1 MSVVKVCVPLFFL
14 PVLLACQAEKAAIQ
28 EVTAKNEA
36 ASERPPLPR
45 SMEDWPWWRG
55 PHSDNTSAG
64 GQVPTVWSET
74 ENVLWKVAIPGQ
86 GHGSPSVVGN
96 QIFLATADEEAQVQS
111 LISYERTSG
120 RKLWEK
126 EIHRGQF
133 ERLHKKNSHASS
145 TPASDGE
152 KVFVPFL
159 NSDGIWVTAVN
170 FQGEIAWQTNA
181 GAFDSQHG
189 YGGSPVLYESL
200 VIVNGDNPGGGY
212 MTALDRQT
220 GDIVWSTR
228 RPASPSYG
236 TPVLA
241 HVAGRHQLLH
251 SGCKTTSSYDP
262 ATGELLWSLEGPA
275 QVMANTMTF
284 GGNFVYASGG
294 YPEKE
299 LFCIRADGSGDIV
312 WQTGRDV
319 TYVPSPLFHQGR
331 LYVVNDRGIA
341 TLFDAHNGDV
351 IWRERLGGAFS
362 ASPTLVG
369 DLLYV
374 PNEAGTTF
382 VLKASDQFEIVAR
395 NDLGDGGFAT
405 PVICGGR
412 LYLRTSHHLYA
423 IGDDPA

>member
-1 MSVVKVCVPLFFL
+1 
-14 PVLLACQAEKAAIQ
+14 
-28 EVTAKNEA
+28 
-36 ASERPPLPR
+36 
-45 SMEDWPWWRG
+45 MEDWPWWRG
-55 PHSDNTSAG
+55 PNSDNTSAG

-74 ENVLWKVAIPGQ
+74 ENVLWKVTIPGQ

-96 QIFLATADEEAQVQS
+96 QIFLATADE
-111 LISYERTSG
+111 
-120 RKLWEK
+120 
-126 EIHRGQF
+126 
-133 ERLHKKNSHASS
+133 
-145 TPASDGE
+145 
-152 KVFVPFL
+152 
-159 NSDGIWVTAVN
+159 
-170 FQGEIAWQTNA
+170 
-181 GAFDSQHG
+181 
-189 YGGSPVLYESL
+189 
-200 VIVNGDNPGGGY
+200 
-212 MTALDRQT
+212 
-220 GDIVWSTR
+220 
-228 RPASPSYG
+228 
-236 TPVLA
+236 
-241 HVAGRHQLLH
+241 
-251 SGCKTTSSYDP
+251 
-262 ATGELLWSLEGPA
+262 EGPA

-382 VLKASDQFEIVAR
+382 VLKASDHFEIVAR

-412 LYLRTSHHLYA
+412 LYLRTSHHLYV

>member
-1 MSVVKVCVPLFFL
+1 MDLVKVCVPVLIL
-14 PVLLACQAEKAAIQ
+14 LALLACHAEKAVIQ
-28 EVTAKNEA
+28 EVAAKNETTPESA
-36 ASERPPLPR
+36 PLSR
-45 SMEDWPWWRG
+45 STEDWPCWRG
-55 PHSDNTSAG
+55 PNSDNTSTG
-64 GQVPTVWSET
+64 QQVPTVWSET
-74 ENVLWKVAIPGQ
+74 ENILWKVNVPGH
-86 GHGSPSVVGN
+86 GHGSPSVIGN
-96 QIFLATADEEAQVQS
+96 QIFLATADEETEVQS

-126 EIHRGQF
+126 EIHRGHF
-133 ERLHKKNSHASS
+133 EQRHKKNSHASS
-145 TPASDGE
+145 TPACDGE

-159 NSDGIWVTAVN
+159 NNDGIWVTAVN
-170 FQGEIAWQTNA
+170 FQGDIVWQQNA
-181 GAFDSQHG
+181 GTFDSRQG

-212 MTALDRQT
+212 ITALDRQT
-220 GDIVWSTR
+220 GDIVWTTR

-236 TPVLA
+236 TPILA
-241 HVAGRHQLLH
+241 HVAGRPQLLQ
-251 SGCKTTSSYDP
+251 SGCETTSSYDP
-262 ATGELLWSLEGPA
+262 ATGELLWSLDGPS
-275 QVMANTMTF
+275 QITANTMTF
-284 GGNFVYASGG
+284 GDNVVYASGG

-299 LFCIRADGSGDIV
+299 LLCIRADGSGDIV

-374 PNEAGTTF
+374 PNEEGTTF
-382 VLKASDQFEIVAR
+382 VLKASDHFEIVAR
-395 NDLGDGGFAT
+395 NDLGDGGFAS
-405 PVICGGR
+405 PVICGGC
-412 LYLRTSHHLYA
+412 LYLRTIHHLYA
-423 IGDDPA
+423 IGNHAS